1 MLLLLKEIAL
11 RHLLLY
17 LHLLLLLTE
26 EFVCCLTLC
35 VYLHLD
41 LLQVLHV
48 LIWSFILVIMTV
60 LRSLILGKCTITS
73 YVVIKSDV
81 LRRLY
86 LVNTA
91 VSWSRRKSDLS
102 RGISLIILTRTQ
114 KLLLRCNHLLLV

>member
-1 MLLLLKEIAL
+1 MSS
-11 RHLLLY
+11 
-17 LHLLLLLTE
+17 LLLLLLLNE
-26 EFVCCLTLC
+26 ELACRLALC

-48 LIWSFILVIMTV
+48 LIWSFVLVSMDV
-60 LRSLILGKCTITS
+60 LRSLILSECAITS
-73 YVVIKSDV
+73 DVVIESDV

-91 VSWSRRKSDLS
+91 VSCSWRKSDLS
-102 RGISLIILTRTQ
+102 RGSSLIILTRAQ

>member
-1 MLLLLKEIAL
+1 MA
-11 RHLLLY
+11 
-17 LHLLLLLTE
+17 
-26 EFVCCLTLC
+26 LC

-48 LIWSFILVIMTV
+48 LIWGFVLVIMAV
-60 LRSLILGKCTITS
+60 LGSLILSECAITS
-73 YVVIKSDV
+73 YVVIESDV

-91 VSWSRRKSDLS
+91 VSCSWRKSDLS
-102 RGISLIILTRTQ
+102 GGTSLVILTGAQ